1 MLVHIIADYG
11 QGDLAFAEVVQRI
24 KYYLPDAEPVLTPVP
39 AFSTLAAG
47 FCVAQLGLN
56 EAPAGT
62 IIYHNVAPRADD
74 EDARRANAGE
84 RLAFARLSTGV
95 RVIGV
100 NAGHAFSFVR
110 EVAEELRWASVA
122 AEGSQF
128 RSRDLF
134 PQAAGAIALGQPD
147 AISEEIDRADIPAV
161 PPNRIA
167 YIDGYGNLKTTIRA
181 GESTAPSSSRV
192 RVRVGARSERVA
204 TASDGSFEV
213 EQGEMAFAPGS
224 SGWKDSSGAEIR
236 WMELFL
242 RGGNASEAFDRP
254 QVGDR
259 VEITA
264 VESLI
269 GARS

>member
-24 KYYLPDAEPVLTPVP
+24 KYYLPDAEPMLTPVP
-39 AFSTLAAG
+39 AFQTLAAG
-47 FCVAQLGLN
+47 FCIAQLGLN

-74 EDARRANAGE
+74 EEARSGNAGE
-84 RLAFARLSTGV
+84 RLAFARLATGV

-110 EVAEELRWASVA
+110 EQAEELRWAAVA

-134 PQAAGAIALGQPD
+134 PQTAGAIALGQPD
-147 AISEEIDRADIPAV
+147 ALGEEIDRSDIEVV

-167 YIDGYGNLKTTIRA
+167 YIDGYGNLKTTIRP
-181 GESTAPSSSRV
+181 EENSISSGSKV
-192 RVRVGARSERVA
+192 RVRIGKAERTA

-213 EQGEMAFAPGS
+213 EQGQLAFAPGS
-224 SGWKDSSGAEIR
+224 SGWRDAKGTETR

-242 RGGNASEAFDRP
+242 RGGNAREAFERP
-254 QVGDR
+254 QVGD
-259 VEITA
+259 EIEIIA
-264 VESLI
+264 
-269 GARS
+269 

>member
-11 QGDLAFAEVVQRI
+11 HGDLAFAEVVQRI
-24 KYYLPDAEPVLTPVP
+24 KLHLPDAEPVLTPVP

-62 IIYHNVAPRADD
+62 IIYHNVAPRED
-74 EDARRANAGE
+74 EEEAREANAGE
-84 RLAFARLSTGV
+84 RLAFARLPTGV

-110 EVAEELRWASVA
+110 AAAEELRWAAVP

-134 PQAAGAIALGQPD
+134 PRAAGAIAVGQPD
-147 AISEEIDRADIPAV
+147 ALADAVERAAIPEV
-161 PPNRIA
+161 PQNLVA
-167 YIDGYGNLKTTIRA
+167 YVDGYGNLKTTVEARSVKA
-181 GESTAPSSSRV
+181 RSGARL
-192 RVRVGARSERVA
+192 RVRVGGSEQEA
-204 TASDGSFEV
+204 TASDGSFAV
-213 EQGEMAFAPGS
+213 EHGRLAFAPGS
-224 SGWKDSSGAEIR
+224 SGWADRRGGEVR

-242 RGGNASEAFDRP
+242 RGGNAWEAFGRP
-254 QVGDR
+254 AVGAHIQIID
-259 VEITA
+259 A
-264 VESLI
+264 
-269 GARS
+269 